1 MGWTSL
7 YKPEGQSMRD
17 FFTHEFRSANHEIV
31 DIASLL
37 GATYIAMKYADGHI
51 GAVIVLT
58 RHSPKEDYNFSFKT
72 MDESMGPYE
81 TNCPDRILRLL
92 SPTTDRYA
100 LQWRERCY
108 EAIKRRSNVAKV
120 GDTIQ
125 FAESITFTDGHTD
138 NTFKVMGDGRRTYF
152 VASNHKMYR
161 ITNWKQKDYTLIA

>member
-1 MGWTSL
+1 MGWTSV

-17 FFTHEFRSANHEIV
+17 FFTQEFRSPNREIV

-51 GAVIVLT
+51 GAVVVLT

-81 TNCPDRILRLL
+81 TNCPDKILRLL
-92 SPTTDRYA
+92 SPTTDKYA
-100 LQWRERCY
+100 LAWRERCY
-108 EAIKRRSNVAKV
+108 EALKRRNNAAKV

-125 FAESITFTDGHTD
+125 FSESITFTDGHTHD
-138 NTFKVMGDGRRTYF
+138 TFELVRNG
-152 VASNHKMYR
+152 NH
-161 ITNWKQKDYTLIA
+161 THFL